1 MKVAYDEEILE
12 EIARKEK
19 KSLEYIKRNIEGG
32 RIVILKNYESHAIPV
47 AIGKGIRVKINANIG
62 TSPDFCCLEEEI
74 EKCKT
79 AIRYGADTIMD
90 LSIAG
95 DLDDIRREI
104 RKHCNMPL
112 GTVPIYQAFIK
123 ACKGDLDNLG
133 DILLKVI
140 EKHCKDGIDF
150 MTIHCGI
157 TQDDI
162 EKLGGSKR
170 ILKIVSRGGAFA
182 ASYMLTT
189 GNENPLFEYFENI
202 LEIAKEY
209 GVTLSLGDSFRPGCL
224 NDAIDILQMNE
235 LRRLAKLADKANEY
249 DVQVIIEG
257 PGHMRLDKIA
267 EFVEKQ
273 KMICKERPLYVLGP
287 LVTDIAVGYDHIAAA
302 IGSAFAAL
310 YGADF
315 LCYVTPAEH
324 LALPNVDDVKLGVIA
339 AKIAAHAVNII
350 RGYDEERDKL
360 ISVARSK
367 FDWKMQK
374 KFAID
379 ASKIDEYR
387 KRRPSKTCSMC
398 GDFCAIKILREY
410 LGKNSFKEKETA

>member
-1 MKVAYDEEILE
+1 MRVACDKEELK
-12 EIARKEK
+12 EIAKNEK
-19 KSLEYIKRNIEGG
+19 KSLEYIQRNIEGG
-32 RIVILKNYESHAIPV
+32 RIVILKNYESRATPV
-47 AIGKGIRVKINANIG
+47 AIGKGLRVKINANIG
-62 TSPDFCCLEEEI
+62 TSPDFCWLEEEI
-74 EKCKT
+74 EKCKI
-79 AIRYGADTIMD
+79 AIKYGADTIMD

-95 DLDDIRREI
+95 NLDHIRREI
-104 RKHCNMPL
+104 RKHCNIPL
-112 GTVPIYQAFIK
+112 GTVPIYQAFIE
-123 ACKGDLDNLG
+123 ACKKGLENLG

-140 EKHCKDGIDF
+140 EKHCKDGVDF

-157 TQDDI
+157 TQDDL
-162 EKLGGSKR
+162 EKLKNSQR

-182 ASYMLTT
+182 ASYMLAT
-189 GNENPLFEYFENI
+189 GNENPLFEYFDNI
-202 LEIAKEY
+202 LEITREY
-209 GVTLSLGDSFRPGCL
+209 CVTLSLGDSFRPGCL
-224 NDAIDILQMNE
+224 NDAMDLLQMSE

-249 DVQVIIEG
+249 GVQVIIEG

-273 KMICKERPLYVLGP
+273 KIVCKERPLYVLGP

-324 LALPNVDDVKLGVIA
+324 LALPNIEDVKLGVIA

-350 RGYDEERDKL
+350 RGYDEEKDKL
-360 ISVARSK
+360 MSIARSK
-367 FDWKMQK
+367 FAWAEQK

-379 ASKIDEYR
+379 ASKIEEYR

-410 LGKNSFKEKETA
+410 LGRDGFKEK